1 MKVALFFEFTK
12 VGFQLPCRGYVACCV
27 RTKSIPPYQF
37 LYVAIYLLPSSTVS
51 VIETFDFS
59 HPGGVVTEV
68 FAMVVIAFLFGWP
81 EFLTPCLSLIGLR
94 SSYF

>member
-1 MKVALFFEFTK
+1 M
-12 VGFQLPCRGYVACCV
+12 
-27 RTKSIPPYQF
+27 PPYQF

-94 SSYF
+94 SSYFRFAFYILNMFNLKSINF